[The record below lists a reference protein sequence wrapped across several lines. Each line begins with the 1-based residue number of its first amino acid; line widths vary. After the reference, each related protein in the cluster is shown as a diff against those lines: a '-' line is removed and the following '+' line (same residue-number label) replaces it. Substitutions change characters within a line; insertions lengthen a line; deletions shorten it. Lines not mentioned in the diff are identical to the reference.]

1 MYMRLSWS
9 EDMATRKQASKQKRF
24 GPGRN
29 TLLSAQ
35 QTRGRKIFNIWK
47 QYSGRNCKEVIL
59 KSDTEFNHFC
69 LVEGDE
75 EIASYQLEPEPII
88 VLIDNQPT
96 RTQFDAL
103 CVMRNGSPQL
113 REISDNDQKLD
124 SRKLLQREAQIAAAR
139 RIGYEYVRMTSE
151 TLEEHEV
158 LIDNW
163 RRALRALS
171 QCRHLVLQP
180 LREEVMRIVARHA
193 PCTLELMLGD
203 TDIAYRTNYHA
214 AIFQC
219 LQRGQL
225 RSDLNSKPLAANSLF
240 WPAQQKS

>member
-1 MYMRLSWS
+1 
-9 EDMATRKQASKQKRF
+9 MATRKQASKPKRF

-29 TLLSAQ
+29 SLLSDQ
-35 QTRGRKIFNIWK
+35 QSRGRKIFNIWK
-47 QYSGRNCKEVIL
+47 QHSGRNCKDVLL
-59 KSDTEFNHFC
+59 KGDAEFNHFC
-69 LVEGDE
+69 WVEGDE
-75 EIASYQLEPEPII
+75 EIASYQLEPDPVI

-96 RTQFDAL
+96 RTQFDAQ
-103 CVMRNGSPQL
+103 CVMRNGPPQL
-113 REISDNDQKLD
+113 REISDNDQELD
-124 SRKLLQREAQIAAAR
+124 ARKLVQREAQIEAAR
-139 RIGYEYVRMTSE
+139 LIGYEYVRVTSK
-151 TLEEHEV
+151 TLEEHQV

-163 RRALRALS
+163 RRALRTLS

-180 LREEVMRIVARHA
+180 LCEEVMRIVARHA